1 MDRRKFFK
9 AAAAAG
15 LAAQVPLTS
24 AGASAD
30 EPTTKPGPI
39 AKRPLGKTG
48 EHLSVI
54 GFGGIVVSGV
64 SQDVADRAV
73 REAVEAGVNYFDV
86 APSYGD
92 AEVKLGPAL
101 QPFRR
106 DVFLACKTAMRKKD
120 EAFAEL
126 RASLQRL
133 RTDHVDLY
141 QLHALSKSEDVET
154 AFGPGGALE
163 AFIEAKK
170 QGLTRYL
177 GFSAHSVDVALK
189 ALDRYDFDTVLF
201 PFNFVCWYKGN
212 FGPQVLER
220 ARSKGVAPLALKAM
234 ARSPWA
240 KDAKR
245 THPKCWYQPISDRD
259 EAALGLRFTLSQ
271 PVTAA
276 IPPGDGD
283 LFRLAL
289 DLARSFVPLSPEEQ
303 KDLQRRA
310 EALEPIFRHTA

>member
-9 AAAAAG
+9 AAAAVG

-24 AGASAD
+24 AGGAAG
-30 EPTTKPGPI
+30 EPTTRPGPI

-48 EHLSVI
+48 EHLSII

-64 SQDVADRAV
+64 EQAAADRAV

-101 QPFRR
+101 QPFRK
-106 DVFLACKTAMRKKD
+106 DVFLACKTGKRKKE

-141 QLHALSKSEDVET
+141 QLHDLTKPEDVET
-154 AFGPGGALE
+154 AFGPGGAME

-177 GFSAHSVDVALK
+177 GFSAHSVEAAL
-189 ALDRYDFDTVLF
+189 AAMDRYDFDTILF
-201 PFNFVCWYKGN
+201 PFNFVCWYRGN

-220 ARSKGVAPLALKAM
+220 ARSKGVVPLGLKAM

-240 KDAKR
+240 KDARR
-245 THPKCWYQPISDRD
+245 THPKCWYQPIADRD

-271 PVTAA
+271 PVIAA

-283 LFRLAL
+283 LFRTAL
-289 DLARSFVPLSPEEQ
+289 ELARSFVPLSPQEQ

-310 EALEPIFRHTA
+310 EAIEPIFRHTA

>member
-15 LAAQVPLTS
+15 LASQVPLTS
-24 AGASAD
+24 VEASAG

-64 SQDVADRAV
+64 EQDAADRAV

-101 QPFRR
+101 QPFREG
-106 DVFLACKTAMRKKD
+106 VFLACKTARRTKD

-133 RTDHVDLY
+133 RTDHLDLY
-141 QLHALSKSEDVET
+141 QLHALSRPQDVET
-154 AFGPGGALE
+154 AFGPGGAME
-163 AFIEAKK
+163 AFIEAKR

-177 GFSAHSVDVALK
+177 GFSAHSVEAALT
-189 ALDRYDFDTVLF
+189 AMDRYDFDTLLF
-201 PFNFVCWYKGN
+201 PFNFVCWHRGD

-220 ARSKGVAPLALKAM
+220 ARSRGVAPLALKAM
-234 ARSPWA
+234 ALSPWA

-245 THPKCWYQPISDRD
+245 THPKCWYQPISDRE
-259 EAALGLRFTLSQ
+259 EASLGLRFTLSQ

-310 EALEPIFRHTA
+310 ETLEPIFRHAT